1 MPLKKG
7 QKLTDNPKDVRFG
20 VRLTQEEAED
30 LQYCAEKLG
39 ISRTEVINRGVQLL
53 KAEIEMKKG

>member
-7 QKLTDNPKDVRFG
+7 QKLTDNPKNVRFEF
-20 VRLTQEEAED
+20 RLTRQEADD
-30 LQYCAEKLG
+30 LKYCADKLG
-39 ISRTEVINRGVQLL
+39 ISRAEVVNKGVQLL

>member
-7 QKLTDNPKDVRFG
+7 QKLTDTPKDVRYEI
-20 VRLTQEEAED
+20 RLTRQEADD
-30 LQYCAEKLG
+30 LKYCADKLG
-39 ISRTEVINRGVQLL
+39 ICRAELINRGVRLL